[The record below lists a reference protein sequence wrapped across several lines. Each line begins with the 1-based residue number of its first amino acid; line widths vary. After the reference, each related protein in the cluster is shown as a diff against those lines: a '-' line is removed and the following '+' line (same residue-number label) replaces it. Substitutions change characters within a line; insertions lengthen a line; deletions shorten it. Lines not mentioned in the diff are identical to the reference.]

1 MISAVDRLQILKTH
15 RTSGQQTDEILL
27 TEATYHCLALHSC
40 VCSSKAC
47 LLEDGLFYL
56 SCWLPTTCI
65 YQFDNGFGIAGWAWN
80 L

>member
-56 SCWLPTTCI
+56 SC
-65 YQFDNGFGIAGWAWN
+65 
-80 L
+80 